1 VGIPFLQGGE
11 EVKESVNDSRGLRIS
26 DQGDLSLS
34 VSELRKAVMF
44 AATRMDTLN
53 PEWRYPKA

>member
-1 VGIPFLQGGE
+1 MGLSLM
-11 EVKESVNDSRGLRIS
+11 ESVNDSRGLRIS